1 MPVPLT
7 VSSPSHGDPELPSAL
22 TYFAERRAAG
32 YIGILLPVIVWLYDR
47 VTMRCVPSSISA
59 SYFTN
64 SHDFF
69 VGALCSVGVFLICSI
84 GYKDDKWWSLLAGML
99 AVVVAFCPTN
109 VDYACKVDG
118 ASGPTWTPNVHVFAA
133 CALFLV
139 FTYFCLRLFTRTKTN
154 GSGKTRRPL
163 RELRGAKKHRN
174 IVYLVCGWI
183 MLSAIIVL
191 VLFAAA
197 HKLFQVEE
205 PRYLV
210 FVVEWV
216 CLWAFGFAWLV
227 KGQQLFK
234 D

>member
-7 VSSPSHGDPELPSAL
+7 VSSPSHGDPELPSVL

-32 YIGILLPVIVWLYDR
+32 YIGIVLPVVVWLFDR
-47 VTMRCVPSSISA
+47 ITMSCVPSSISA
-59 SYFTN
+59 SYYTK
-64 SHDFF
+64 SGDFF
-69 VGALCSVGVFLICSI
+69 VGALCAVGVFLICSI
-84 GYKDDKWWSLLAGML
+84 GYKEDKWWSILAGVL

-109 VDYACKVDG
+109 VDGACKADRG
-118 ASGPTWTPNVHVFAA
+118 SGPTWTPNIHGVAA

-139 FTYFCLRLFTRTKTN
+139 FTYFCLRLFTRTNTA
-154 GSGKTRRPL
+154 GPGKTRQPL
-163 RELRGAKKHRN
+163 KALKGAKKHRN

-183 MLSAIIVL
+183 MLAAIIV
-191 VLFAAA
+191 FASFMAA
-197 HKLFQVEE
+197 NKFWQVEE

-210 FVVEWV
+210 FGVEWV